1 MRLHPDNPGQTLITK
16 IMLDWYLYLIRCRDG
31 SLYTGITTNVARRFA
46 EHQENN
52 IAGAKYLR
60 GRGPLMLV
68 FQKKLGSRSLALG
81 VESRVKKL
89 SKVRKEELIRTK
101 KYIEVIIKQVG
112 A

>member
-1 MRLHPDNPGQTLITK
+1 
-16 IMLDWYLYLIRCRDG
+16 MLDWHLYLARCRDG
-31 SLYTGITTNVARRFA
+31 SLYTGITTDVARRFA
-46 EHQENN
+46 AHQGSGDT
-52 IAGAKYLR
+52 GAKYLR
-60 GRGPLMLV
+60 GRGPLALV

-89 SKVRKEELIRTK
+89 SKARKEELIRTK